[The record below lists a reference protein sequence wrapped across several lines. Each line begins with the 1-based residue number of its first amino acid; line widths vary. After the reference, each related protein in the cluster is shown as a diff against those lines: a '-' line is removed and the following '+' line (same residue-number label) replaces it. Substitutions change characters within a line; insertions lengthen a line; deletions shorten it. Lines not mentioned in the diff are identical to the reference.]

1 MRFAHRVSGAEPVS
15 RNAKSEARETI
26 RARSLARQRARG
38 ELREGIGSR
47 RRVAPSVAA
56 LALGCAVGGWLGWFV
71 ETPWSVDA
79 RRPSSAQVAGLEP
92 VGTGS
97 AGVEPGGAVRQ
108 KTFATTARRAGVAP
122 RSAERADRAAQ
133 AGALGT
139 AGERDSRASRA
150 SGTRDVAT
158 AAYASPAGD
167 APAPKEDR
175 LSWLD
180 VGRDERGVL
189 AHARGRDRAAPREL
203 ALWRVEPGTGKA
215 ALLARGRSRANGSF
229 EFERLL
235 VSPREVHLVVAAN
248 ARARPSAGPPVGGP
262 ASPIAMLAP
271 ARLPPPEVVPVVDL
285 SFSESAARFE
295 SRDPPNPSESLDRF
309 DPFDPFDRFELP
321 ERIEESP

>member
-15 RNAKSEARETI
+15 RNARSEARETI
-26 RARSLARQRARG
+26 RARSLARQRVRG

-79 RRPSSAQVAGLEP
+79 RKPSSAQVAGLEP

-97 AGVEPGGAVRQ
+97 ADVEPGGAARQ
-108 KTFATTARRAGVAP
+108 KTSGETARSAAVAP
-122 RSAERADRAAQ
+122 RSAERAERAAQ
-133 AGALGT
+133 AGALGA
-139 AGERDSRASRA
+139 AGEWDSRASRA
-150 SGTRDVAT
+150 SRTRDVAT

-167 APAPKEDR
+167 APAPEEDT
-175 LSWLD
+175 LSWLE

-203 ALWRVEPGTGKA
+203 ALWRVEPSTGKA
-215 ALLARGRSRANGSF
+215 ALLTRGRSRANGSF
-229 EFERLL
+229 AFERLL

-248 ARARPSAGPPVGGP
+248 ARARASAGPPVGGP
-262 ASPIAMLAP
+262 ASPIATLAP

-295 SRDPPNPSESLDRF
+295 SRDPSEPLDR
-309 DPFDPFDRFELP
+309 FDPFDRFELP